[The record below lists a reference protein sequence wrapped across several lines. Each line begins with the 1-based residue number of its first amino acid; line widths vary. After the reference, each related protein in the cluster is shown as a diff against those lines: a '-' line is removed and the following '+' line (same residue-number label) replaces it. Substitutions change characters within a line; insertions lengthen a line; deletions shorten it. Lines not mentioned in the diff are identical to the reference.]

1 MDFEV
6 HFFFRMLP
14 QEIENRIGE
23 IRSQIESAG
32 AELVDIQFHRGR
44 GRSVLSILA
53 DKEGGISLDECAE
66 INRRLSE
73 YFEFLEGSFLLEVS
87 SPGLDRP
94 LTSEKDFSRRMGE
107 KVKVT
112 FRDTTGKTAT
122 WTGKLVGVQNQVIE
136 MELKD
141 GARKAIGL
149 NQILKAIREITF

>member
-1 MDFEV
+1 
-6 HFFFRMLP
+6 MLP

-94 LTSEKDFSRRMGE
+94 LTSEKDFSRRVGE

-112 FRDTTGKTAT
+112 FRDATGKTAT